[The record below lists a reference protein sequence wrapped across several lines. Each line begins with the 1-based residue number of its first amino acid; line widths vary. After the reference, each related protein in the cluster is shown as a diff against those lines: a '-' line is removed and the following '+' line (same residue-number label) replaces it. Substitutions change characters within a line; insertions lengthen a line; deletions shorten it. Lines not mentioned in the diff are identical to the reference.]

1 MAGVSD
7 TELSAYV
14 ELHDCCIQDQEV
26 TVVTKGNELLRSSKS
41 ATHVHDVSPADDSQ
55 KIAKDAFGVLQ
66 AFEDISGE
74 IGVTNDAAFKKQWD
88 DNYKKYRTMLENTV
102 KLAEQG
108 SKYIQSFY
116 DKVIANLS
124 DNGSDWE
131 NDKKLIADF
140 IKNDKEGEK
149 FIEQI
154 TNASQEFT
162 NLKYS
167 TQAFHQTY
175 ADNANKKGQ
184 AYNAKLKEMDDN
196 RRNIQ
201 SQIDSN
207 RASVSS
213 SGWFIH
219 FRIDNGRVVFST
231 PELYETNGGTRLLGV
246 NAFNQANSRVAELER
261 EEQELVKKR
270 AAIDN
275 QADSL
280 AKQESALIQT
290 RHAVSVVADNVS
302 DISGRLT
309 GLAETWSGIR
319 FSFVKLG
326 IMLENVGYSTSQETF
341 MARIQMIKEST
352 SSLKDN
358 FQSYINGVAPGGVIP
373 QPVKKKPPTYDI
385 SRMYGNSDGGGGV
398 QAFNDAQPDID
409 PSMPIAEIRIASGW
423 VVDAIHVTYR
433 LKNGGTRTI
442 RHGSNIAGTQIPLKK
457 TEYISA
463 AWGKSGRA
471 DNGQPWYGDCIH
483 QLTMEITDAATGAKR
498 NTVYTSNLSSARSSA
513 LAARPR
519 PVRLGNPRGCE
530 AARVDRGRPTA
541 SLARPQNDRWG
552 SKKRAGQPDE
562 WREAPKGRRGGR
574 VDLTDGEAT
583 LKAQGCDR
591 RARPK
596 WSRLGSE
603 WRGGPDTVDPS
614 MTNSNP
620 S

>member
-74 IGVTNDAAFKKQWD
+74 IGVTNDAAVKKQWD

-124 DNGSDWE
+124 DNGSDWQ

-207 RASVSS
+207 RAS
-213 SGWFIH
+213 
-219 FRIDNGRVVFST
+219 
-231 PELYETNGGTRLLGV
+231 LLGV

-280 AKQESALIQT
+280 AKQESALIKT

-409 PSMPIAEIRIASGW
+409 PAMPIAEIRIASGW
-423 VVDAIHVTYR
+423 VVDAIQ

-442 RHGSNIAGTQIPLKK
+442 RHGSNVAGTQIPLKK

-471 DNGQPWYGDCIH
+471 DNGEPWYGDCIH
-483 QLTMEITDAATGAKR
+483 QLTLEITDAATGAKR
-498 NTVYTSNLSSARSSA
+498 NTATFGLAFKLSP
-513 LAARPR
+513 AATT
-519 PVRLGNPRGCE
+519 NISW
-530 AARVDRGRPTA
+530 RGRLLGIAGTA
-541 SLARPQNDRWG
+541 NNNAPQVG
-552 SKKRAGQPDE
+552 L
-562 WREAPKGRRGGR
+562 RGIKF
-574 VDLTDGEAT
+574 VQ
-583 LKAQGCDR
+583 LK
-591 RARPK
+591 P
-596 WSRLGSE
+596 
-603 WRGGPDTVDPS
+603 
-614 MTNSNP
+614 
-620 S
+620 

>member
-74 IGVTNDAAFKKQWD
+74 IGVTNDAAVKKQWD

-124 DNGSDWE
+124 DNGSDWQ

-207 RASVSS
+207 RASSS
-213 SGWFIH
+213 QLRSSMRRTAGPGFFFGWLV
-219 FRIDNGRVVFST
+219 RTVLS
-231 PELYETNGGTRLLGV
+231 LLGV

-280 AKQESALIQT
+280 AKQESALIKT

-409 PSMPIAEIRIASGW
+409 PAMPIAEIRIASGW

-442 RHGSNIAGTQIPLKK
+442 RHGSNVAGTQIPLKK

-471 DNGQPWYGDCIH
+471 DNGEPWYGDCIH
-483 QLTMEITDAATGAKR
+483 QLTLEITDAATGAKR
-498 NTVYTSNLSSARSSA
+498 NTATFGLAFKLSP
-513 LAARPR
+513 AATT
-519 PVRLGNPRGCE
+519 NISW
-530 AARVDRGRPTA
+530 RGRLLGIAGTA
-541 SLARPQNDRWG
+541 NNNAPQVG
-552 SKKRAGQPDE
+552 L
-562 WREAPKGRRGGR
+562 RGIKF
-574 VDLTDGEAT
+574 VQ
-583 LKAQGCDR
+583 LK
-591 RARPK
+591 P
-596 WSRLGSE
+596 
-603 WRGGPDTVDPS
+603 
-614 MTNSNP
+614 
-620 S
+620 

>member
-74 IGVTNDAAFKKQWD
+74 IGVTNDAAVKKQWD

-124 DNGSDWE
+124 NNGSDWQ

-207 RASVSS
+207 RASSS
-213 SGWFIH
+213 QLRSSMRRTAGPGFFFGWLV
-219 FRIDNGRVVFST
+219 RTVLS
-231 PELYETNGGTRLLGV
+231 LLGV

-280 AKQESALIQT
+280 AKQESALIKT

-385 SRMYGNSDGGGGV
+385 S
-398 QAFNDAQPDID
+398 Q
-409 PSMPIAEIRIASGW
+409 
-423 VVDAIHVTYR
+423 
-433 LKNGGTRTI
+433 
-442 RHGSNIAGTQIPLKK
+442 

-483 QLTMEITDAATGAKR
+483 QLTLEITDAATGAKR
-498 NTVYTSNLSSARSSA
+498 NTATFGLAFKLSP
-513 LAARPR
+513 AATTNISWRGRLLGIAGTANNNAPQVGLR
-519 PVRLGNPRGCE
+519 GIKFIHLSRIHQQLVLCPLVRVGHETQTGEVGNPRSCE
-530 AARVDRGRPTA
+530 AVRVDRGRPTA
-541 SLARPQNDRWG
+541 KSGSPPERPMGFEEAGGTARRV
-552 SKKRAGQPDE
+552 E
-562 WREAPKGRRGGR
+562 EAPKGRRGGR

-583 LKAQGCDR
+583 PKAQGCDR

-603 WRGGPDTVDPS
+603 GRGGPDTVDPS